1 MEKIK
6 LRMLKRNNV
15 KLSPKVVKN
24 DGKYLVILESLN
36 IWGEGN
42 DITEAYNNYEKK
54 IDKAKFENIDTNK
67 NSKLFNEIT
76 WRKRRN
82 IFLIILFVFGFT
94 YAQIAVVYALTYKFY
109 NISSVINLLNAMDK
123 KLSSINTEDKIK
135 LKSSINNLS
144 INLNKIINK

>member
-1 MEKIK
+1 MEKMK
-6 LRMLKRNNV
+6 LRMLKKNNV

-24 DGKYLVILESLN
+24 DGKYLVILENLN

-54 IDKAKFENIDTNK
+54 IDKAEIENIDTNK
-67 NSKLFNEIT
+67 NSQLFNEIT

-94 YAQIAVVYALTYKFY
+94 YAQIAVVYALAYKFY
-109 NISSVINLLNAMDK
+109 NISSVINLLNTIDK
-123 KLSSINTEDKIK
+123 KISAINVEDKIK
-135 LKSSINNLS
+135 LKNSIKNLS
-144 INLNKIINK
+144 INLNEIINK